1 MRHHVAML
9 RSLIDLFDALR
20 PPPPGAAAGDAE
32 HALQL
37 AAAVLLVEVR
47 RADPGCDAAERRVV
61 VTALRE
67 KFALTDDEVARL
79 YELAEQA
86 ACAASDL
93 YRYTSRIDET
103 FDMPRKI
110 RLVELMWRVAYADGE
125 ISAHERHLVWRIA
138 DLLHVPQGARVHA
151 RLRASG
157 AGPGAAE
164 GPA

>member
-1 MRHHVAML
+1 MRHHGAML
-9 RSLIDLFDALR
+9 RSLLDLFDALR
-20 PPPPGAAAGDAE
+20 PPLPEAAAADAE

-47 RADPGCDAAERRVV
+47 RADPGCDAAERRAVV
-61 VTALRE
+61 AALRE

-79 YELAEQA
+79 HELADQA
-86 ACAASDL
+86 ARTASDL
-93 YRYTSRIDET
+93 YRYTSRIDQT

-125 ISAHERHLVWRIA
+125 VSAHERHLVWRVA

-157 AGPGAAE
+157 AGADAAE

>member
-1 MRHHVAML
+1 ML
-9 RSLIDLFDALR
+9 RSLLDLFDALR
-20 PPPPGAAAGDAE
+20 PPPPEAAAADAE

-47 RADPGCDAAERRVV
+47 RADPGCDAAERRAVV
-61 VTALRE
+61 VALRE

-79 YELAEQA
+79 HELAEQA
-86 ACAASDL
+86 VREASDL
-93 YRYTSRIDET
+93 YRHTSRINET

-157 AGPGAAE
+157 ADPAAADE
-164 GPA
+164 RG